1 MGASVLMAVLMD
13 RLLGI
18 IYRVGVC
25 FIWASALVM
34 SFGVFVAREGR
45 NDVITFG
52 FLLIIG
58 VIGLILQY
66 TWRWIVIG
74 KKKDG

>member
-1 MGASVLMAVLMD
+1 VGASVLMVVLMD

-58 VIGLILQY
+58 VMGLMVQY
-66 TWRWIVIG
+66 TWRWIVMR
-74 KKKDG
+74 KKNNR